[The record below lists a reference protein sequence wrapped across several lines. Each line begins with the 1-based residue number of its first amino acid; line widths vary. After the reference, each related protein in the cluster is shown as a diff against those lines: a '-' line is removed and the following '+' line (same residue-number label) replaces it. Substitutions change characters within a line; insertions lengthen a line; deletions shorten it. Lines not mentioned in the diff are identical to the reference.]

1 LDRIGCSIGSCAS
14 PGCNA
19 NLFLK
24 LLKRDFAERYRGSYL
39 GLLWSLLLPLLSLL
53 VFTFF
58 FGVIFKLRWGE
69 RGGSSLERIGVDP
82 VCRHGAL

>member
-1 LDRIGCSIGSCAS
+1 MLPATFKSRLGQDWLLYRLLRESWLQRQ
-14 PGCNA
+14 
-19 NLFLK
+19 LFLK

-58 FGVIFKLRWGE
+58 FGVIFKLR
-69 RGGSSLERIGVDP
+69 
-82 VCRHGAL
+82 